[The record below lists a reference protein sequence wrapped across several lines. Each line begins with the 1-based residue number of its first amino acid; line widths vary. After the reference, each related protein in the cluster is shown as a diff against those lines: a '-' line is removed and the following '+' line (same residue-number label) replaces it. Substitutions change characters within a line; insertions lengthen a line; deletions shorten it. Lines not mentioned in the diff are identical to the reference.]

1 MNNTI
6 ELTWAQPDERPEG
19 REDSCWY
26 TYQTE
31 NDPVVYV
38 TKGDRTIEVCADGEM
53 RVLVYHDPKN
63 PSAGQDIVR
72 YAEDWAEHN
81 INNDADVFEASE
93 SDRIE
98 WGANSWFDLYA
109 IHNDRVFHLDA
120 VCHTLS
126 DAIEQATGLLDEEEM
141 WADIYNGKEVN

>member
-6 ELTWAQPDERPEG
+6 ELNWAQPDERPEG

-38 TKGDRTIEVCADGEM
+38 MKGDRTIEVCADGEM

-63 PSAGQDIVR
+63 PSAGYDIIR
-72 YAEDWAEHN
+72 YAEDWAEHK
-81 INNDADVFEASE
+81 INNDADVFEAHE
-93 SDRIE
+93 SGRIE
-98 WGANSWFDLYA
+98 WDANSWFDLYA
-109 IHNDRVFHLDA
+109 IHNGRAFHLVA
-120 VCHTLS
+120 VSHTLS
-126 DAIEQATGLLDEEEM
+126 DAIKEATEFLDEDEM
-141 WADIYNGKEVN
+141 WAFIYAGKEVN